1 MNGSKKERI
10 IMNSLSIEETMHTLS
25 AKAKNKSQLSLAKLI
40 LLGIMAGG
48 FIALGYLAFIR
59 VSATMPKEWGSFSTL
74 LGAGLFPI
82 GLIGITFLGGELV
95 TGNGMTMMFGLLEKK
110 VSFADVI
117 RNWTLV
123 LLTNIVGGLLVAYFF
138 GHVVGLTEGD
148 FAAKTMSVALGKL
161 ADSPVQMLLSGIG
174 CNIFVCMAVYLAT
187 MSKDI
192 VGKMFGIWFPIMIF
206 VVCGFQHVV
215 ANAFILPAGFFAG
228 ADISL
233 ADMLKNI
240 FFVFVGNEI
249 GGSIFLALPVY
260 LSVSKPADELTTENV
275 KEQVVHE

>member
-1 MNGSKKERI
+1 
-10 IMNSLSIEETMHTLS
+10 MNSLSIEETMHTLS

-260 LSVSKPADELTTENV
+260 LSVSKPADELNTENV

>member
-1 MNGSKKERI
+1 KRDWS
-10 IMNSLSIEETMHTLS
+10 S
-25 AKAKNKSQLSLAKLI
+25 
-40 LLGIMAGG
+40 
-48 FIALGYLAFIR
+48 
-59 VSATMPKEWGSFSTL
+59 
-74 LGAGLFPI
+74 
-82 GLIGITFLGGELV
+82 
-95 TGNGMTMMFGLLEKK
+95 
-110 VSFADVI
+110 DVCSSD
-117 RNWTLV
+117 L
-123 LLTNIVGGLLVAYFF
+123 YFF

-260 LSVSKPADELTTENV
+260 LSVSKPADELNTENV